1 MAALRDR
8 KMGNILNLVYQKLN
22 EYGNPIPNLYDVN
35 ERHGYEL
42 VTPFQVLTKKKLPF
56 EVKYHPID
64 EVNLDEKFYFIIN
77 HNTSID
83 NFIKGDDWEI
93 PYDVEECVR
102 DKNLNVI
109 FLSEW
114 ESYYGLEDTVK
125 NLMRI
130 IDSKNLKQEQF
141 YIINNNSNLNDYKKN
156 FKTDINFIK
165 LNYVLENIS
174 QSSIYN
180 KFFNIDFVEDKKFLF
195 LCHNR
200 RPKNHRISLL
210 TLLNHYDLLNDK
222 MDWSSTH
229 TGDIIPFNHLH
240 SFSLLGN
247 PELSNDFKKM
257 YLTLKKSYFEQ
268 DEDCTGDPNSFH
280 EWSEDKFTQYKQ
292 SYINITT
299 ESHYELVETH
309 ITEKTFKP
317 FYFYQLPIILSS
329 YNHIRHLRD
338 EHDLYLFDDIIDH
351 SYDNEL
357 NNTKRIYMVADEVKR
372 LSKMENEIKKY
383 YKSNK
388 SKLEHNHNYVK
399 NFHTKNQTINIF
411 NNLIG

>member
-1 MAALRDR
+1 
-8 KMGNILNLVYQKLN
+8 MGNILNLVYQKLN
-22 EYGNPIPNLYDVN
+22 EYGKPIPNLYDIN
-35 ERHGYEL
+35 EKKGYEL
-42 VTPFQVLTKKKLPF
+42 VTPFQVLSKKKLPF
-56 EVKYHPID
+56 EVKYRAID
-64 EVNLDEKFYFIIN
+64 EVNVDEKFYFIIN

-83 NFIKGDDWEI
+83 NFINGDDWEI
-93 PYDVEECVR
+93 PHDIEECVR
-102 DKNLNVI
+102 NKNLNII
-109 FLSEW
+109 FISEW
-114 ESYYGLEDTVK
+114 ESYYGLEDTIK

-141 YIINNNSNLNDYKKN
+141 FIINNNSNLNDYKN
-156 FKTDINFIK
+156 TLNSNINFIK

-174 QSSIYN
+174 QSSTYN
-180 KFFNIDFVEDKKFLF
+180 KFFNVDFVESKKFLF

-210 TLLNHYDLLNDK
+210 TLLNHYHLLDENI

-229 TGDIIPFNHLH
+229 TGEIKPFNYLH

-247 PELSNDFKKM
+247 SELSNDFKKM

-268 DEDCTGDPNSFH
+268 HDDCTGDPNSFH
-280 EWSEDKFTQYKQ
+280 EWSEEKFTQYKQ

-299 ESHYELVETH
+299 ESHYEMAETH

-317 FYFYQLPIILSS
+317 FYFFQLPIILSS
-329 YNHIRHLRD
+329 FNHIKHLRN

-357 NNTKRIYMVADEVKR
+357 NNTNRIYMVANEIKR
-372 LSKMENEIKKY
+372 LSKMEDDIKKY

-399 NFHTKNQTINIF
+399 DFHLKNKTINIF
-411 NNLIG
+411 KNLIE